1 MADILKNLL
10 DKSNNQKSSWYDI
23 ANAWSQ
29 SNNRDTKSLRNILLA
44 QTLFGM
50 KEFQMQQK
58 VQKNL
63 KSLERERVF
72 DLGGMNQKWEAYQ
85 DLIATEKAYKGDS
98 NYFKKQAL
106 AKYNEMHP
114 DFNIKTALES
124 EIADRNKE
132 IEDYATALLNNHTK
146 KVNTGN
152 FDVKMTKE
160 QFYQPFNDY
169 YNQRAEE
176 INAPKNRS
184 LVHAGWNRI
193 TEGRKKVDP
202 TAPTLEDRRKVA
214 NRGTFGYL
222 VDPDEI
228 KPRDEIALFRNPNE
242 FVMTTGEMKEAILMN
257 QSLPMEVRQ
266 SLIETLPKGTMTRGE
281 LKDHVVIE
289 TTDFDAEKD
298 KLQRA
303 YNMYDNVEG
312 IDETNRPKVGT
323 ESYKHYIRKRNN
335 YAALSLGIGSKRT
348 NEYLNILYQY
358 QDAMQDPDAN
368 QRNIKRLE
376 TELKAYEIDTIDKA
390 IIQVIST
397 SSADADYLMQNDD
410 YINAF
415 DPDDRANAEK
425 LYFKN
430 KAAAIRDMIEQVMG
444 N

>member
-72 DLGGMNQKWEAYQ
+72 DLGGFNQKWEAYQ
-85 DLIATEKAYKGDS
+85 DLIATEKAYRGDS

-106 AKYNEMHP
+106 AKYNEINP
-114 DFNIKTALES
+114 DFNVKTALES
-124 EIADRNKE
+124 EIAARNKE

-222 VDPDEI
+222 LDPDEI
-228 KPRDEIALFRNPNE
+228 KPQDEIALFRNPNE

-257 QSLPMEVRQ
+257 QSLPEEIRL
-266 SLIETLPKGTMTRGE
+266 SLIQSLPKGTMTRGE

-289 TTDFDAEKD
+289 TTDFDLEKD

-323 ESYKHYIRKRNN
+323 EAYKHYIRKRNN

>member
-63 KSLERERVF
+63 KSLDRERVF

-106 AKYNEMHP
+106 AKYNEINP
-114 DFNIKTALES
+114 DFNVKTALES
-124 EIADRNKE
+124 EIAARNKE

-222 VDPDEI
+222 LDPDEI
-228 KPRDEIALFRNPNE
+228 KPQDEIALFRNPNE

-257 QSLPMEVRQ
+257 QSLPEEIRL
-266 SLIETLPKGTMTRGE
+266 SLIQTLPKGTMTRGE

-289 TTDFDAEKD
+289 TTDFDLEKD